1 MIEVEKKFILND
13 DDIDRLTTG
22 AEFLKEKTFTDIYY
36 DTTTYALTTKD
47 VWLRSRDGRFELKIP
62 LHHKDLDRLADQYE
76 ELEEKGKIRAVL
88 GLPKKG
94 TFSENLSEGGY
105 SPFCELTTTRRKF
118 KKDEFNI
125 DLDTVHSA
133 DFSYNIGEVELM
145 VDDVT
150 EMSGAID
157 KIMAFAKEKNL
168 TIAPVRGKV
177 LEYLKLKNP
186 KHYQALVKAGV
197 IKDF

>member
-36 DTTTYALTTKD
+36 DTPTYALTTKD
-47 VWLRSRDGRFELKIP
+47 IWLRSRDGRFELKIP
-62 LHHKDLDRLADQYE
+62 LHHMDLDRLADQYE
-76 ELEEKGKIRAVL
+76 ELEEKGKIRTAL

-94 TFSENLSEGGY
+94 TFTENLAKGKY
-105 SPFCELTTTRRKF
+105 SPFCSLRTTRRKF
-118 KKDEFNI
+118 KKKEFNI
-125 DLDTVHSA
+125 DLDTVQGEG
-133 DFSYNIGEVELM
+133 FSYNIGEIELM

-150 EMSGAID
+150 EMSVAIN
-157 KIMAFAKEKNL
+157 KIMSFAKEKNL

-186 KHYQALVKAGV
+186 RHYQALVKAGI

>member
-22 AEFLKEKTFTDIYY
+22 AKFLKEKTFTDIYY
-36 DTTTYALTTKD
+36 DTPTYTLTTKD
-47 VWLRSRDGRFELKIP
+47 IWLRSRDKKFELKIP

-76 ELEEKGKIRAVL
+76 ELEEKEKIRAAL

-94 TFSENLSEGGY
+94 AFDDDLKKGDY
-105 SPFCELTTTRRKF
+105 SPFCTLTTTRRKF

-125 DLDTVHSA
+125 DLDTVQST
-133 DFSYNIGEVELM
+133 DFSYNIGEIELM

-150 EMSGAID
+150 EISGAIN

-168 TIAPVRGKV
+168 IIAPVRGKV
-177 LEYLKLKNP
+177 LEYLKLKNQ
-186 KHYQALVKAGV
+186 KHYQALVKAEV